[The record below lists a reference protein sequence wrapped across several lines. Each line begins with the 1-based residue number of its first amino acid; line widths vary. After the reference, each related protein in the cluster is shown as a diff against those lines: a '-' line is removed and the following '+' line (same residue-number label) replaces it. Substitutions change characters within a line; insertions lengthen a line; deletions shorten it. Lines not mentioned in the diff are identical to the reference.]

1 MILTTQLVFI
11 LLAVTAL
18 GVWGIVSGLRQSRN
32 TKLESPISPQ
42 ELSSLAQ
49 PFRQLMGE
57 AVTVHKDMIA
67 KIEQAPKVIE
77 ENLKDIALRMTLL
90 LKLAYPR
97 AQHGSQMLAYLQ
109 DLNSEDAE
117 AKSIKESADNAETE
131 LRDFLSELKT
141 LKNKV
146 YTLLSNASEVTSR
159 LPLEQDLKETF
170 AEVEN
175 LEKIFEEV
183 KQQA

>member
-1 MILTTQLVFI
+1 MILTIQLVLI
-11 LLAVTAL
+11 LFVVAAL

-32 TKLESPISPQ
+32 IKLESPISPQ

-67 KIEQAPKVIE
+67 NIEQAPKLIE
-77 ENLKDIALRMTLL
+77 EQLKDVSLRMTLL

-109 DLNSEDAE
+109 DLNAQDAE

-131 LRDFLSELKT
+131 LRKFLAELKT
-141 LKNKV
+141 LKSKV

-170 AEVEN
+170 AEVEQ
-175 LEKIFEEV
+175 LEKVFEEL
-183 KQQA
+183 KQQV